1 MCLTER
7 LAIGLLSRV
16 FDHLVANFLAMSY
29 ILEALKKSSEERARV
44 VSVSPPTEPALAS
57 ARRSTRMHPGWLI
70 AGVGLCVL
78 TLTAVT
84 WTRTDLAKVEPGRS
98 PGHSPT
104 AAEPARLTDPA
115 AAPPHRETPPVAA
128 SHELAPAKDDAGIP
142 AKAIAEDAPP
152 TPKKQL
158 AKPPLPPPDRAAF
171 PVANTP
177 AAEPVPHSRSE
188 MPPALL
194 QQVLAIPISAHVYS
208 GKPVE
213 RMIIVD
219 GRAVREGD
227 SLPSGVLVEQI
238 TPTGILVSFQ
248 GYRANRPVN

>member
-1 MCLTER
+1 
-7 LAIGLLSRV
+7 
-16 FDHLVANFLAMSY
+16 MSY

-57 ARRSTRMHPGWLI
+57 ARRSTRLSPGWLI
-70 AGVGLCVL
+70 AGIGLCVL

-84 WTRTDLAKVEPGRS
+84 WTRTDQPATEPDRS
-98 PGHSPT
+98 PSHSPT
-104 AAEPARLTDPA
+104 AAESARLTDPA
-115 AAPPHRETPPVAA
+115 AAPAHREAPPVAA
-128 SHELAPAKDDAGIP
+128 SHELAPAKADAGIP
-142 AKAIAEDAPP
+142 PKAIAVDAPP
-152 TPKKQL
+152 LPKIAV
-158 AKPPLPPPDRAAF
+158 AKPPLPPPDTPAAR
-171 PVANTP
+171 VANAP
-177 AAEPVPHSRSE
+177 AAEPAADSRRE

-208 GKPVE
+208 GKPAE
-213 RMIIVD
+213 RMIIID

-238 TPTGILVSFQ
+238 TPTGILVSYQ